1 VEDRRTPAERLIAR
15 SIDEAGRPLSA
26 RARQTAR
33 TIDSYLRANARPR
46 WMERAM
52 QVDRAIATATEGLE
66 RAYETLRE
74 ETGHDPHAFARRWA
88 DFVDARDF
96 EDVNELIR
104 QHNEW
109 YPIERDLPMNP
120 RTGDYVSI
128 TGRSHRRPELT
139 RAWVLERFPA
149 QI

>member
-15 SIDEAGRPLSA
+15 SIDEAGRPLSD

-33 TIDSYLRANARPR
+33 SIDSYLRANARPR
-46 WMERAM
+46 WMERA
-52 QVDRAIATATEGLE
+52 QEVDRAIAAEADRLAK
-66 RAYETLRE
+66 AYAALRQE
-74 ETGHDPHAFARRWA
+74 VGDDAEDFGRRWA
-88 DFVDARDF
+88 AFVESRDF

-128 TGRSHRRPELT
+128 IGRSHRRPELT
-139 RAWVLERFPA
+139 PAWVLERFPA
-149 QI
+149 